1 MLFRGVFTVL
11 PVWVTSEGC
20 SFVGKVHS
28 EVTELSM
35 PVFST
40 GMSLAFLRNAEIQRL
55 QHLNE
60 GEFDEK
66 TLQKLVSKL
75 SSTFE
80 QYKPDKAIML
90 YLNQHKT
97 TRS

>member
-1 MLFRGVFTVL
+1 MTCHYIIVSIVIISEFYSFLLVIRCNGITILSLFRGVFTVL

-40 GMSLAFLRNAEIQRL
+40 GMSLAFLSNA
-55 QHLNE
+55 
-60 GEFDEK
+60 
-66 TLQKLVSKL
+66 
-75 SSTFE
+75 
-80 QYKPDKAIML
+80 A
-90 YLNQHKT
+90 
-97 TRS
+97 